1 MKKVIVFGLA
11 LFLILS
17 MAGVSSA
24 AEEYATTTYTTFG
37 EGQER
42 STYVS
47 YNVPSSVYTVTIPDT
62 IVFTNLENTMLSY
75 VNVSNV
81 RLDYGKAVEVHVKS
95 EHRWVMEL
103 HKDDVA
109 LTDTVGILY
118 NMTFTRP
125 DNSEPQNFHF
135 YMDDA
140 DLNQV
145 ICQIAKAEDFI
156 SIPVSF
162 DIASHDDIDH
172 SGTYQDRLRFTI
184 HTVDVSS

>member
-81 RLDYGKAVEVHVKS
+81 LLDHGKAVEVHVKS

-118 NMTFTRP
+118 NMTFRHP
-125 DNSEPQNFHF
+125 DTNSLMDFHY
-135 YMDDA
+135 YMDD
-140 DLNQV
+140 DNQNQV
-145 ICQIAKAEDFI
+145 ICQIAEATDFL

-162 DIASHDDIDH
+162 EIASSEHIDH